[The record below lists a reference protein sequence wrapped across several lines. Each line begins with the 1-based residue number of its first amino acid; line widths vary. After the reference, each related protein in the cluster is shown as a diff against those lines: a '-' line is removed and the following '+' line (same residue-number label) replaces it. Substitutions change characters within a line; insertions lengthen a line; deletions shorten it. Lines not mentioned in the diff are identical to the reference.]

1 VTITRKAFFI
11 RDDDPIRESN
21 PFGNHCSMYRA
32 TIKDTITM
40 FGLKIKAILAGI
52 GIFLLGLLK
61 IQSVRLEQA
70 QRDRDQA
77 EADLQFR
84 DDVDTMDEEIGM
96 DYDEKERE
104 ADEALDNN
112 EIPEHLRKPRT

>member
-1 VTITRKAFFI
+1 
-11 RDDDPIRESN
+11 
-21 PFGNHCSMYRA
+21 
-32 TIKDTITM
+32 M
-40 FGLKIKAILAGI
+40 FGLKVKAILAGI

-61 IQSVRLEQA
+61 VQSVRLEQA
-70 QRDRDQA
+70 KRERDQA

>member
-1 VTITRKAFFI
+1 
-11 RDDDPIRESN
+11 
-21 PFGNHCSMYRA
+21 
-32 TIKDTITM
+32 M

-61 IQSVRLEQA
+61 VQSVRLEQA

-77 EADLQFR
+77 EADLKFR
-84 DDVDTMDEEIGM
+84 VDVDILDEEI
-96 DYDEKERE
+96 EQTFSHRAEE
-104 ADEALDNN
+104 AKEALENN